1 MTLAAETMTDTPP
14 ITQEHWIG
22 LPQEGRLYAKTW
34 TPVAPQKAPLVLM
47 HDSLGSVA
55 LWRDF
60 PAQLAQATGRQ
71 VIAYDRWGF
80 GQSDARADTL
90 STQFVSEEAA
100 IYFPVVRE
108 HLDLERFALLG
119 HSVGGGM
126 GIAVAAGTGP
136 ACTALVTIAAQAFVE
151 DRTRAGIVEA
161 RALFQDAA
169 QLERLARYHGSKARW
184 VVDAWTD
191 TWLSPAFADW
201 TVDAWLPRVQCPLLA
216 IHGELDEYGSA
227 AQPARI
233 ARQAGAG
240 GRAEIITGAHHMPH
254 REMADQVLGLMQ
266 AFLAQ
271 AD

>member
-1 MTLAAETMTDTPP
+1 MTAISDTAA
-14 ITQEHWIG
+14 IAQEHWIG
-22 LPQEGRLYAKTW
+22 LPQQGRLYAKTW
-34 TPVAPQKAPLVLM
+34 TPRTAHRAPLVLL

-71 VIAYDRWGF
+71 VIAYDRLGF
-80 GQSDARADTL
+80 GQSDARTGTL
-90 STQFVSEEAA
+90 SPQFVGEEAE

-108 HLDLERFALLG
+108 HLGLDRFALLG

-126 GIAVAAGTGP
+126 GIAIAARAGQE
-136 ACTALVTIAAQAFVE
+136 CMALVTIAAQAFVE

-169 QLERLARYHGSKARW
+169 QLERLAKYHGSKARW
-184 VVDAWTD
+184 VVDAWTE
-191 TWLSPAFADW
+191 TWLSPAFSDW
-201 TVDAWLPRVQCPLLA
+201 SVDAWLPGLQCPLLA
-216 IHGELDEYGSA
+216 IHGELDEYGSTA
-227 AQPARI
+227 HPERI

-240 GRAEIITGAHHMPH
+240 GQTAIIAGAHHVPH
-254 REMADQVLGLMQ
+254 REMAEQVLGRVR

>member
-1 MTLAAETMTDTPP
+1 MTDAPP
-14 ITQEHWIG
+14 ITLEHWIR
-22 LPQEGRLYAKTW
+22 LPAQGRLYAKTW
-34 TPVAPQKAPLVLM
+34 TPAMPRQAPLVLM

-71 VIAYDRWGF
+71 VVAYDRLGF

-90 STQFVSEEAA
+90 SPRFVGEEAA
-100 IYFPVVRE
+100 LYFPILRQQ
-108 HLDLERFALLG
+108 LGLERFALLG

-126 GIAVAAGTGP
+126 GIAIAACAGQ

-169 QLERLARYHGSKARW
+169 QLERLSKYHGSKSRW
-184 VVDAWTD
+184 VVDAWTE
-191 TWLSPAFADW
+191 TWLSASFADW
-201 TVDAWLPRVQCPLLA
+201 TVDAWLPRLQCPLLA
-216 IHGELDEYGSA
+216 IHGELDEYGSTA
-227 AQPARI
+227 HPERI
-233 ARQAGAG
+233 ARLAGAG
-240 GRAEIITGAHHMPH
+240 GQTEIIAGAHHMPH
-254 REMADQVLGLMQ
+254 REMAEQVLGRVQ

>member
-1 MTLAAETMTDTPP
+1 MTDTPP
-14 ITQEHWIG
+14 IAQEHWIS
-22 LPQEGRLYAKTW
+22 LPQQGRLYAKTW
-34 TPVAPQKAPLVLM
+34 TPAAPQKAPLVLM

-71 VIAYDRWGF
+71 VVAYDRLGF
-80 GQSDARADTL
+80 GQSDARTDSL
-90 STQFVSEEAA
+90 SPQFVGEEAE

-108 HLDLERFALLG
+108 HLGLERFALLG

-126 GIAVAAGTGP
+126 GIAIAAGAGQD
-136 ACTALVTIAAQAFVE
+136 CTALVTIAAQAFVE
-151 DRTRAGIVEA
+151 DRTWAGIVEA

-169 QLERLARYHGSKARW
+169 QLERLAKYHGSKARW
-184 VVDAWTD
+184 VVDAWTE

-201 TVDAWLPRVQCPLLA
+201 TVDAWLPRLQCPLLA
-216 IHGELDEYGSA
+216 IHGELDEYGSTA
-227 AQPARI
+227 HPERI

-240 GRAEIITGAHHMPH
+240 GQAEIIAGAHHMPH
-254 REMADQVLGLMQ
+254 REMAEQVLGLVQ